1 MKQPHHYTKR
11 ILLAVSGLSP
21 QILTETLYGLSVA
34 MNMPFI
40 PTEIHLITT
49 LEGAHRAKLDLLHQ
63 ETGKFPAFCKEYQL
77 PAIQF
82 DESHIHV
89 IADQTGTLMDD
100 IRNPEQNEAAAD
112 FITRIVSK
120 LTQDPVA
127 ALHVSIAGGRKTM
140 GYYLGYA
147 LSLFGRDQDRLSHVL
162 VSDGYEGHPDFY
174 YPSKKSR
181 VIYTRD
187 NRPLDTQE
195 AKVSLA
201 EIPFVRLR
209 NDIPE
214 NLLKGTAGF
223 LETINLARKAEL
235 PSELIIDAPTKK
247 LSANGIIF
255 TLPDILLAFYSWV
268 IKQTIEQQQILYRP
282 HASCRMAL
290 AGFLHDVGKFA
301 ERAKINVERQMLE
314 DNKQRYCPHHKKYET
329 DKGWFSH
336 VHAAYT
342 GMAVDILEQHAPK
355 LVGGNVYPFGSW
367 KTKNTDD
374 SLINA
379 AAAHH
384 KPDTFLQWIIAT
396 ADRVASG
403 FEREAFEKK
412 YNQAEEKNHYQSR
425 QLTLFEQIG
434 KADEILPIATNLNP

>member
-1 MKQPHHYTKR
+1 MKHPHQYKKR

-21 QILTETLYGLSVA
+21 QILTETLYGLTVA
-34 MNMPFI
+34 AHTPFI

-49 LEGAHRAKLDLLHQ
+49 IEGAHRAKLDLLHH
-63 ETGKFPAFCKEYQL
+63 ETGKFQAFCKEYQM
-77 PAIQF
+77 PVIQF
-82 DESHIHV
+82 DENHIHV
-89 IADQTGTLMDD
+89 IADLHGRLMDD

-120 LTQDPVA
+120 LTQDSDV

-147 LSLFGRDQDRLSHVL
+147 LSLFGRTQDRLSHVL

-195 AKVSLA
+195 AKISLA

-223 LETINLARKAEL
+223 LETINLARKAEF
-235 PSELIIDAPTKK
+235 PPELIIDAVAKK

-255 TLPDILLAFYSWV
+255 TLPDILLAFYCWV
-268 IKQTIEQQQILYRP
+268 IKQTVEQQQILYKP
-282 HASCRMAL
+282 NEMEANADYAQQFM
-290 AGFLHDVGKFA
+290 DEYGKISGEMRDTDKTRQGLKSGMDSNFFA
-301 ERAKINVERQMLE
+301 EKITRINKELE
-314 DNKQRYCPHHKKYET
+314 SVLGKRLTSSYKIQSSGPRGAMQYATGLTAAQIIFKPIHQQET
-329 DKGWFSH
+329 K
-336 VHAAYT
+336 
-342 GMAVDILEQHAPK
+342 
-355 LVGGNVYPFGSW
+355 
-367 KTKNTDD
+367 
-374 SLINA
+374 
-379 AAAHH
+379 
-384 KPDTFLQWIIAT
+384 
-396 ADRVASG
+396 
-403 FEREAFEKK
+403 
-412 YNQAEEKNHYQSR
+412 
-425 QLTLFEQIG
+425 
-434 KADEILPIATNLNP
+434 

>member
-21 QILTETLYGLSVA
+21 QILTETLYGLTVA
-34 MNMPFI
+34 TDTPFI

-112 FITRIVSK
+112 FITRLVSK

-174 YPSKKSR
+174 YPSKRSR

-235 PSELIIDAPTKK
+235 PPELIIDAPTKK

-255 TLPDILLAFYSWV
+255 TLPDILLAFYCWV
-268 IKQTIEQQQILYRP
+268 IRQTIEQQQILYRP
-282 HASCRMAL
+282 DDRKASADDYAQQFIEEYHKISGEMRDTDKTRQGLKNGMDSN
-290 AGFLHDVGKFA
+290 FFA
-301 ERAKINVERQMLE
+301 EKITRINKELE
-314 DNKQRYCPHHKKYET
+314 SVLGKRLA
-329 DKGWFSH
+329 S
-336 VHAAYT
+336 AYKIQSSGPRGALQYAT
-342 GMAVDILEQHAPK
+342 GL
-355 LVGGNVYPFGSW
+355 
-367 KTKNTDD
+367 
-374 SLINA
+374 
-379 AAAHH
+379 
-384 KPDTFLQWIIAT
+384 T
-396 ADRVASG
+396 A
-403 FEREAFEKK
+403 
-412 YNQAEEKNHYQSR
+412 
-425 QLTLFEQIG
+425 EQIHFQ
-434 KADEILPIATNLNP
+434 PIHQQETK

>member
-1 MKQPHHYTKR
+1 MKAPHHYTKR

-34 MNMPFI
+34 TETPFI

-49 LEGAHRAKLDLLHQ
+49 LEGAHRARLDLLHQ
-63 ETGKFPAFCKEYQL
+63 ETGKFAAFCKEYQL

-82 DESHIHV
+82 DENNIHV
-89 IADQTGTLMDD
+89 IADQSGALMDD

-112 FITRIVSK
+112 FITRLVSK
-120 LTQDPVA
+120 LTQNPDA

-235 PSELIIDAPTKK
+235 PPELIIDVADKK
-247 LSANGIIF
+247 LSANGIVV
-255 TLPDILLAFYSWV
+255 TLPDILLAFYCWL
-268 IKQTIEQQQILYRP
+268 IRQTLEQQQTLYRP
-282 HASCRMAL
+282 NEMEANAAYARQ
-290 AGFLHDVGKFA
+290 FLEEYHTISSEARDTDKTRKGLKNGMDSNFFA
-301 ERAKINVERQMLE
+301 EKITRINKELE
-314 DNKQRYCPHHKKYET
+314 SVLGKRLASAYKIQSSGPRGAMQYGTGLTAAQIHFKPIHQLET
-329 DKGWFSH
+329 K
-336 VHAAYT
+336 
-342 GMAVDILEQHAPK
+342 
-355 LVGGNVYPFGSW
+355 
-367 KTKNTDD
+367 
-374 SLINA
+374 
-379 AAAHH
+379 
-384 KPDTFLQWIIAT
+384 
-396 ADRVASG
+396 
-403 FEREAFEKK
+403 
-412 YNQAEEKNHYQSR
+412 
-425 QLTLFEQIG
+425 
-434 KADEILPIATNLNP
+434 